1 MFIVYP
7 SIYDYYISVMY
18 NCKVLVRRNNMRK
31 PNIVYI
37 LADDM
42 GYGDVSYLNERA
54 AFKTPNFDKMCEE
67 GIYFTDAHAASSV
80 CTPSRYSILTGRYCW
95 RSPLKEGVLFGYDKP
110 LLESNRP
117 TVASYLQSKG
127 YKTACIGKW
136 HLGLEWTYKDSK
148 DKESIDYTMPLKD
161 TPVNHGFDYFY
172 GIAGSLDMAPYV
184 YVENMNITALP
195 DREEGCTTIQETCK
209 MNQAYNKKFFR
220 KGPTGADFVHEEV
233 LPNFTNRVLGKLEE
247 YKDEPFFIYFP
258 LNAPHTPILPSKEFQ
273 GKSGTNEYGDFV
285 LMCDDVVGK
294 INAKL
299 QELGIDD
306 NTIVIFTSDNGCSLA
321 ADYKELAQYGH
332 NPSYIYRGTKADIY
346 EGGHRIPLIVKWPDT
361 IRPNIQCN
369 EPVCLIDFFATVS
382 DIFGDSL
389 DDNVAEDSVSNLP
402 IWKEQN
408 ELPVREAMVHHS
420 INGSF
425 SIRKGKWKLEM
436 CPDSGG
442 WSDPKPGTTDDSYPP
457 IQLYNLEEDVRER
470 FNVYDEHE
478 DIVNELKNLLIQYI
492 EDGRSTEGK
501 LQENDGEK
509 RWKQIKWVD

>member
-1 MFIVYP
+1 
-7 SIYDYYISVMY
+7 
-18 NCKVLVRRNNMRK
+18 
-31 PNIVYI
+31 
-37 LADDM
+37 
-42 GYGDVSYLNERA
+42 
-54 AFKTPNFDKMCEE
+54 
-67 GIYFTDAHAASSV
+67 
-80 CTPSRYSILTGRYCW
+80 
-95 RSPLKEGVLFGYDKP
+95 
-110 LLESNRP
+110 
-117 TVASYLQSKG
+117 
-127 YKTACIGKW
+127 
-136 HLGLEWTYKDSK
+136 
-148 DKESIDYTMPLKD
+148 
-161 TPVNHGFDYFY
+161 
-172 GIAGSLDMAPYV
+172 
-184 YVENMNITALP
+184 
-195 DREEGCTTIQETCK
+195 
-209 MNQAYNKKFFR
+209 
-220 KGPTGADFVHEEV
+220 
-233 LPNFTNRVLGKLEE
+233 
-247 YKDEPFFIYFP
+247 PFFIYFP

-361 IRPNIQCN
+361 IRPNVQCN
-369 EPVCLIDFFATVS
+369 EPVCLIDFFATIS
-382 DIFGDSL
+382 DIFGDSMEG
-389 DDNVAEDSVSNLP
+389 NIAEDSVSNLP